1 MRDGSLERFIALQK
15 AYNEQRTTPMTDV
28 TQADREPDI
37 LVVSGSPPDI
47 RDAINRSH
55 AAADARIAA
64 LEEENARLRAVHTVN
79 YELQRHMQ
87 TLVAGIHSAI
97 EQLKIL
103 PYRCSKTEMIEQRLK
118 KCLAS
123 KPATTALGEQP

>member
-1 MRDGSLERFIALQK
+1 M
-15 AYNEQRTTPMTDV
+15 PDV
-28 TQADREPDI
+28 TQADR
-37 LVVSGSPPDI
+37 G
-47 RDAINRSH
+47 
-55 AAADARIAA
+55 AAADLFGTSPWGREQWLMGKKDKDPRLARLARHRTPDTARIAA
-64 LEEENARLRAVHTVN
+64 LEEENARLHAVHTVN

-123 KPATTALGEQP
+123 KPATTAIGEQP